1 MKHIHIQLLKMKH
14 FIIPVEAIL
23 IKYNWAFLCTVALS
37 TLRGHLAYL
46 NFFAK
51 KLGHSIVNNQRAS
64 YGLYHLRF
72 FS

>member
-23 IKYNWAFLCTVALS
+23 IKYNWAFLCAVALS

-51 KLGHSIVNNQRAS
+51 KLGSLNC
-64 YGLYHLRF
+64 
-72 FS
+72 